1 MKSEE
6 NVKALISRMD
16 ALDKSMPKF
25 RQIEAEVKGMKADV
39 AAANLRVGISAEN
52 LSTADLNRLVEVYLE
67 AW

>member
-6 NVKALISRMD
+6 NVKALISRRD

-25 RQIEAEVKGMKADV
+25 CQIEAEVKGMKADV